1 MEVNLVIPDKQSIKG
16 YELLEPIGEGAYG
29 MVYRARQPF
38 VDREVAIKVFL
49 YSGLKNERT

>member
-49 YSGLKNERT
+49 IQWIEE